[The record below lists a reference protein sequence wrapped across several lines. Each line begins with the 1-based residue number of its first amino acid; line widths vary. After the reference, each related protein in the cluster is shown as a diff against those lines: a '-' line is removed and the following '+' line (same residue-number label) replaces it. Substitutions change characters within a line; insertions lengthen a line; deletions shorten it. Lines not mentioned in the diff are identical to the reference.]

1 MKVTWKYAVQKQTNV
16 PFRWAEKLSRAHS
29 STCPKKNK
37 RQHTWAKCETCE
49 WQKCMGKGR
58 RIIPAVAAD
67 LSFHLY
73 MHKNTNKRQHTW
85 AKCETCELQQ
95 GTGDKGKLWKEWGWK
110 LGTYILH
117 THTNRQGIPERSV
130 QNERGVQN
138 YTHNTKPFWY
148 GGKGTYIAL
157 TRCVDGEKETIIM
170 GAAEVSFHL
179 YMHKKTN
186 KRQHTWAMLTLCK
199 CTTDFHLW
207 IPTVDKGEVKSAMM
221 HTRTDH
227 ELVKTFT
234 HVPEVC

>member
-49 WQKCMGKGR
+49 WQ
-58 RIIPAVAAD
+58 
-67 LSFHLY
+67 
-73 MHKNTNKRQHTW
+73 
-85 AKCETCELQQ
+85 Q

-117 THTNRQGIPERSV
+117 THTNRQGIPEGCAKHTYNTRPFENGSAGRREEGLASLTPCTKNEKDEVKRPFLIPERSV

-148 GGKGTYIAL
+148 GGKGTYIVL
-157 TRCVDGEKETIIM
+157 
-170 GAAEVSFHL
+170 
-179 YMHKKTN
+179 
-186 KRQHTWAMLTLCK
+186 RQEFWKCQML
-199 CTTDFHLW
+199 
-207 IPTVDKGEVKSAMM
+207 
-221 HTRTDH
+221 
-227 ELVKTFT
+227 
-234 HVPEVC
+234 